1 MKKKNYWILLG
12 LIAAMVLVFA
22 HVAQAKE
29 DQVKLVN
36 PVVKLD
42 EIGRFQAFNTEGGVL
57 LVDTKTGRT
66 WLYHRGNWHINPFV
80 QGQPFPGD
88 EKFSI
93 ISPEKK
99 EKDE

>member
-36 PVVKLD
+36 PVVKFD

-93 ISPEKK
+93 VSPEKK

>member
-1 MKKKNYWILLG
+1 
-12 LIAAMVLVFA
+12 MVLVFA
-22 HVAQAKE
+22 HGAQAKE
-29 DQVKLVN
+29 EQVKLVN
-36 PVVKLD
+36 PVAKFD
-42 EIGRFQAFNTEGGVL
+42 EIGRFQAFNTEGGAL

-80 QGQPFPGD
+80 QGQPFPRD
-88 EKFSI
+88 EKFAI